1 MQLETIKNSMF
12 ALNALEAAAVFGGQ
26 IAPVR
31 SFEER
36 DTFYLDGTVRSD
48 VVQTD

>member
-1 MQLETIKNSMF
+1 MQLETIRNSMF
-12 ALNALEAAAVFGGQ
+12 AMSAHEAAAVFGGQ

-36 DTFYLDGTVRSD
+36 DTFYLDGSVKSD